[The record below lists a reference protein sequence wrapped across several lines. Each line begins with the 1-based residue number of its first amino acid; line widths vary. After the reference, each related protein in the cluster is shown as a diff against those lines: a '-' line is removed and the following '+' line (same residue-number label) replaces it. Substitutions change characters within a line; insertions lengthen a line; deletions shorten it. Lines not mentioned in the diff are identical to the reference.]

1 MTTISID
8 KCRLSG
14 VSSAPTSK
22 SVTHRRLIASA
33 LSKKKC
39 VISDILYSDDINV
52 TLNALEKLNCKI
64 IRNKSSVIVDGSD
77 FLKEVKGVIDCKQS
91 GSSLRFLI
99 PIALLTDKEVTFTG
113 SNRLLERGLEDY
125 QDLCNEYN
133 FLFER
138 KDDTIKVKGKLTVGE
153 YYLKGNSSSQYS
165 TGMILA
171 LASLRGKSQI
181 HISES
186 LQSRS
191 YIRLTCSIVNE
202 YGIDC
207 KMNDNDIIINSN
219 GYKAIDS
226 VIEADLSNAAYLD
239 CFNYIGSSVNITNL
253 SEDSIQPDKVYK
265 ELFEKIKEETPT
277 IDIAECVD
285 LAPILIS
292 LSAVNNG
299 ATLLNTKR
307 LAIKESDRAKAMQEE
322 LKKFDVE
329 IIVEENMIII
339 PKSKVAIPKEVLES
353 HDDHRIAMALIPL
366 LTLTGGK
373 ISNIEAINKSFPNYL
388 EKLEKLGL
396 VYSID

>member
-8 KCRLSG
+8 KCRLLG
-14 VSSAPTSK
+14 EVCAPTSK

-33 LSKKKC
+33 LSGKKC
-39 VISDILYSDDINV
+39 VIKDILYSDDINV
-52 TLNALEKLNCKI
+52 TLKALESLNCKI
-64 IRNKSSVIVDGSD
+64 TRNKDSVIVDGRN
-77 FLKEVKGVIDCKQS
+77 FLKEVKGIIDCKQS

-99 PIALLTDKEVTFTG
+99 PIALLMDKEVVFTG
-113 SNRLLERGLEDY
+113 SERLLARGLEDY
-125 QDLCNEYN
+125 QQLCDEHD
-133 FLFER
+133 FLFE
-138 KDDTIKVKGKLTVGE
+138 KNSNTIKVKGRLEAGE

-171 LASLRGKSQI
+171 LASLKGKSHI
-181 HISES
+181 YISES

-191 YIRLTCSIVNE
+191 YIKLTCSIVNE

-207 KMNDNDIIINSN
+207 KMNDDDILIDSN

-226 VIEADLSNAAYLD
+226 IIEADLSNAAYLD
-239 CFNYIGSSVNITNL
+239 CFNYIGGFVNITNL
-253 SEDSIQPDKVYK
+253 SDDSVQPDKVYK
-265 ELFEKIKEETPT
+265 DLFKQIKELTPS

-292 LSAVNNG
+292 LSAINNG

-322 LKKFDVE
+322 LKKFDVK
-329 IIVEENMIII
+329 IIVEENRIII
-339 PKSKVAIPKEVLES
+339 PKSKLSMPKEIIDS

-373 ISNIEAINKSFPNYL
+373 ISDIEAINKSFPNYL

-396 VYSID
+396 LYSID

>member
-8 KCRLSG
+8 KCRLLG
-14 VSSAPTSK
+14 EVSAPTSK

-33 LSKKKC
+33 LSRKKC
-39 VISDILYSDDINV
+39 VIKDILYSDDINV
-52 TLNALEKLNCKI
+52 TLKALESLNCKI
-64 IRNKSSVIVDGSD
+64 TRNKDSVIVDGRN
-77 FLKEVKGVIDCKQS
+77 FLKEVKGIIDCKQS

-99 PIALLTDKEVTFTG
+99 PIALLMDKEVVFTG
-113 SNRLLERGLEDY
+113 SERLLARGLEDY
-125 QDLCNEYN
+125 QQLCDEHD
-133 FLFER
+133 FLFE
-138 KDDTIKVKGKLTVGE
+138 KNSNTIKVKGRLEAGE

-171 LASLRGKSQI
+171 LASLKGKSHI
-181 HISES
+181 YISES

-191 YIRLTCSIVNE
+191 YIKLTCSIVNE

-207 KMNDNDIIINSN
+207 KMNDDDILIDSN

-226 VIEADLSNAAYLD
+226 IIEADLSNAAYLD
-239 CFNYIGSSVNITNL
+239 CFNYIGGFVNITNL
-253 SEDSIQPDKVYK
+253 SDDSVQPDKVYK
-265 ELFEKIKEETPT
+265 DLFKQIKEFTPT

-292 LSAVNNG
+292 LSAINNG

-322 LKKFDVE
+322 LKKFDVK
-329 IIVEENMIII
+329 IIVEENRIII
-339 PKSKVAIPKEVLES
+339 PKSKLSMPKEIIDS

-373 ISNIEAINKSFPNYL
+373 ISDIEAINKSFPNYL

-396 VYSID
+396 LYSID